1 MKIINFMVLF
11 FAAFCVSAQ
20 NFPPMNMDPQQMQA
34 MMQKA
39 QQVQECMSKISE
51 EEMRAVQEKMQKMQ
65 NEVDALCQAGKRDEA
80 MEKAMDMAKEISQDP
95 TLKQMKKC
103 GEIMKGVIPP
113 LPEIANL
120 REDGKPKRH
129 VCD

>member
-1 MKIINFMVLF
+1 MRVINFGVMFL
-11 FAAFCVSAQ
+11 AAFCVSAQ
-20 NFPPMNMDPQQMQA
+20 NYPPMSMDPQQMQA

-51 EEMRAVQEKMQKMQ
+51 EEMRAVQEKMQQMQ

-80 MEKAMDMAKEISQDP
+80 MEKAMDMAKQINQDP

-113 LPEIANL
+113 LPGIANL
-120 REDGKPKRH
+120 PEEGKPKRH
-129 VCD
+129 ICD